1 MVRNL
6 RVLTRLK
13 LTWCYKGSALFPAV
27 QFNTACHVD
36 QSKTSVCLVEQ
47 PIRIVPVG
55 KTFTCSGLVCI
66 RSWKSI
72 VTVLI
77 RERLNKIIEFIQKVS
92 RFEFENCLNYLQV
105 LSSKLFSMKFS
116 RIKPKLAHILRYFHV
131 NFYGLIV
138 TQKTCN
144 FDVDSHFY
152 RFIREVFSLIIIR
165 TNNLMPCFESILAR
179 IFLIFDIWL
188 YDLQFPYMFR
198 SYYKQNKKINT
209 YYIIFNSYFVTLIWQ
224 RKIFQDYILLQKM

>member
-1 MVRNL
+1 MNHTHIKYVKLIWSGKHEGINHRPDCGKDMFTTTWIKSTDWDKNHPGPEIKLIL
-6 RVLTRLK
+6 R
-13 LTWCYKGSALFPAV
+13 LFQILPFMK
-27 QFNTACHVD
+27 QKTPIWFCSEIKINFIYQLLHVD
-36 QSKTSVCLVEQ
+36 QSETSVCLVEQ

-138 TQKTCN
+138 TQKT
-144 FDVDSHFY
+144 
-152 RFIREVFSLIIIR
+152 
-165 TNNLMPCFESILAR
+165 
-179 IFLIFDIWL
+179 
-188 YDLQFPYMFR
+188 
-198 SYYKQNKKINT
+198 
-209 YYIIFNSYFVTLIWQ
+209 
-224 RKIFQDYILLQKM
+224 